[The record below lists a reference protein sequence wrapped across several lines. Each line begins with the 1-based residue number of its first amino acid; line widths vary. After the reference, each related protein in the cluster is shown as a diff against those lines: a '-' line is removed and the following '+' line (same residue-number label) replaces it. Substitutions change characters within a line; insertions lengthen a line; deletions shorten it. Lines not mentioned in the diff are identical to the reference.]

1 MNKTVIY
8 SIASFVG
15 GAAIASLITWK
26 VTDKICEKKYN
37 DLYQK
42 EVASLRERFTVPR
55 TELPSKNEEM
65 QGDSPVKKLID
76 KVADKPVNKPPLA
89 EYSRKVSSYV
99 NYSNVKDVVDD
110 EDLSKAK
117 PCVISPE
124 EFGENEYY
132 DKEELTLY
140 SDGILADID
149 DNILNIDEYVGEK
162 SLDHIGDYEA
172 DVVHI
177 KNDARKTYYEV
188 LVDERSYLDVTGK
201 EADEDYNL
209 YRRLG
214 KNEEDK

>member
-26 VTDKICEKKYN
+26 VVDKACEKKYD

-42 EVASLRERFTVPR
+42 EVASLKECFTVPKAD
-55 TELPSKNEEM
+55 LPSKNEEM

-76 KVADKPVNKPPLA
+76 KAADRPVNKPPLA
-89 EYSRKVSSYV
+89 EYSRRVSSYM
-99 NYSNVKDVVDD
+99 NYSNVKDVVD

-117 PCVISPE
+117 PYVISPD
-124 EFGENEYY
+124 EFGENEFY

-214 KNEEDK
+214 KDEEGK